1 MAYTKKTREKIDGL
15 KAEIAKLNREIA
27 ERDKTIDELEETI
40 QNLTLKYKYVQFDI
54 EATTREI
61 DYYKKQL
68 RDKDE

>member
-15 KAEIAKLNREIA
+15 KAEIAKLNREIF